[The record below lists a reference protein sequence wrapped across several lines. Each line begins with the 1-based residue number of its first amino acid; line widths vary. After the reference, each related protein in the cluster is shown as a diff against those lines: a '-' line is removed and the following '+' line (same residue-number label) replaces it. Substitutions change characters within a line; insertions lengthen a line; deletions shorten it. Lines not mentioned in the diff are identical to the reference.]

1 MGELQNFWCEI
12 YLSPEAPVPGAD
24 WKPPE
29 RTSTDRITG
38 FKTWDG
44 RNDLGVLLPFG
55 LFFYKLQAGSN
66 SVIKKMTFLQ

>member
-29 RTSTDRITG
+29 KR
-38 FKTWDG
+38 
-44 RNDLGVLLPFG
+44 VLTESLASKPG
-55 LFFYKLQAGSN
+55 MAEM
-66 SVIKKMTFLQ
+66 I